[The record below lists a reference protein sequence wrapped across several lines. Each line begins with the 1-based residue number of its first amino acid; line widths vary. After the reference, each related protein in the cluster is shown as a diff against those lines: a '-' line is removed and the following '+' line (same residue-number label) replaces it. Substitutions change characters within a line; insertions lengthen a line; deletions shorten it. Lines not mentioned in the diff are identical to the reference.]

1 MNYPVKINLGHSLFN
16 KEQQIE
22 ELGKKNMLLENQLL
36 ALNREAEELRAR
48 FSQACRELKQKDSAI
63 SMMDLELAQLK
74 MNHASLET
82 KHQKDL
88 VVARQLETNKEGNVA
103 KIEALMAENQVLKE
117 RQVFLE
123 SENSRYAKDV
133 KVMTARVDKALKQ
146 ALELQETLAK
156 KETDILTLE
165 KLMKQKNNQ
174 IEILLRKDKG
184 QKAELKDS
192 LIKQACTQ
200 LENKIEEEFSLDKQ
214 LTQKLQT
221 EIDSLKRKL
230 KHASTDH
237 DLLAK
242 ENTKLKEDNFYLVT
256 RLKNLKK

>member
-1 MNYPVKINLGHSLFN
+1 MNSSVKINLGHSLFN
-16 KEQQIE
+16 KELQIE
-22 ELGKKNMLLENQLL
+22 ELGKKNMVLENQLH
-36 ALNREAEELRAR
+36 ALSREAEELQAR
-48 FSQACRELKQKDSAI
+48 FKQACKDLKQKDGLLA
-63 SMMDLELAQLK
+63 MMDLELAQLK

-82 KHQKDL
+82 KHLKDL
-88 VVARQLETNKEGNVA
+88 AVARQLETNKEGNVA
-103 KIEALMAENQVLKE
+103 KIEALMTENQVLKE

-123 SENSRYAKDV
+123 SENSRFAKDV
-133 KVMTARVDKALKQ
+133 KVMTTRLDKALKQ
-146 ALELQETLAK
+146 CMDLQETVSK

-184 QKAELKDS
+184 QKAEVKEGF
-192 LIKQACTQ
+192 IKQASAQ
-200 LENKIEEEFSLDKQ
+200 LESKIEEEFSLDKQ
-214 LTQKLQT
+214 LTQKLQA

-230 KHASTDH
+230 KHASTDQ